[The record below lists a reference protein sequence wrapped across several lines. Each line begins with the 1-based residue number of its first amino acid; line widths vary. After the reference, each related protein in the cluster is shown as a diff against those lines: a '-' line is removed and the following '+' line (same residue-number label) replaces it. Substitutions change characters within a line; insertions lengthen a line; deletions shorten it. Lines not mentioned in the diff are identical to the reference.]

1 MKKKSMFLNFIFIA
15 SLLAFTSCAN
25 DDEKEAAYFYVSYVS
40 RIGEAPSP
48 VKIEEGS
55 YLSTKELPVLVYD
68 NYTFNGWFI
77 DDEKIQPDSYKVN
90 DNIILTAS
98 WTGQT
103 CAVTFTHS
111 DNIGGQR
118 YVKVYENGQTITLP
132 ESPYGTKTGLEFKG
146 WLCNSTYYQAGS
158 SYTVTSDA
166 IFTAFY
172 AENGTHTISYF
183 NVCDGSLVTD
193 DSKFADAESLTGTD
207 NPTSFTESQNVF
219 ISKIKK
225 TGYTFHGWYLN
236 SSCETE
242 ADTYWTAST
251 VKSDLNLYAKWT
263 VNNYT
268 IYFDG
273 NGGSLIDSNDEQESV
288 TKSYEDKITL
298 PECKFELAGYEFVGW
313 SIDSEEFNTE
323 FDANTQIEVKE
334 LCSNQTSSGSITL
347 YAHWLDSTAPASPE
361 NFKVKEISSNS
372 ITLEWTVASDSDLAY
387 TRLSYYEKN
396 DTDKEFQDFPAE
408 EYVLGS
414 AQNYTVSN
422 LTQGATYY
430 FTITSYDIAGN
441 ANEYNAANTL
451 LAVPRPAAYEPEL
464 SFSQPSPRELLVL
477 WDAPDFEEHPYI
489 EKITLY
495 VDGAEANSY
504 TGENCYDS
512 NSFTTSVNP
521 LTSYTVQLK
530 LIEKTD
536 DAGRNNP
543 SESDEYSYFTEP
555 DYNVTVNT
563 KELYGEYYTFW
574 RYSNSLGFSLG
585 ELVDKDGNTPT
596 APITYQIYAETTPL
610 DESGQEI
617 SRYTT
622 REELQYNS
630 NLGLYIRNKLEP
642 DTSYNVKILI
652 KVSDDNGNYSF
663 SNLLANEIQNCKTAS
678 SNPAELGYFCYNANT
693 FYADIQPYDSS
704 IGEPIG
710 IVTEVTNSKNFT
722 EAKTVMA
729 ISDRTGITSPEA
741 AKNEVASL
749 TQGYLTWHVPSTSEI
764 EAVFDNYSMKESIE
778 ESINRLENASFT
790 SSTIDDSGKHTGR
803 YIAVDSSEY
812 YAYDID
818 GTLRSEKETTA
829 EGEIFSLRA
838 FATLTEQE

>member
-1 MKKKSMFLNFIFIA
+1 MKKKSIFLNFIFIA

-207 NPTSFTESQNVF
+207 NPNSFTESQNIF
-219 ISKIKK
+219 ISEIRK

-242 ADTYWTAST
+242 ADTYWTAGT

-273 NGGSLIDSNDEQESV
+273 NGGRLIDSNDEQESV

-313 SIDSEEFNTE
+313 SIDSEEFDTE
-323 FDANTQIEVKE
+323 FDSNTQIEVKE
-334 LCSNQTSSGSITL
+334 LCSNQTSSDSITL

-372 ITLEWTVASDSDLAY
+372 ITLEWTVASVSDLAY

-451 LAVPRPAAYEPEL
+451 LAVPRPAAYVPEL
-464 SFSQPSPRELLVL
+464 TFSQSSPRELLVS
-477 WDAPDFEEHPYI
+477 WDAPHFEEHPYI

-495 VDGAEANSY
+495 VDGAEADSY

-543 SESDEYSYFTEP
+543 SESDEYSYFSEP
-555 DYNVTVNT
+555 DYNVTLNEETINGVSY
-563 KELYGEYYTFW
+563 KFW
-574 RYSNSLGFSLG
+574 RYPNSIAFSLT
-585 ELVDKDGNTPT
+585 EPSSDGSGNALDSDSYT
-596 APITYQIYAETTPL
+596 IYADFTPL
-610 DESGQEI
+610 DEDGNEI
-617 SRYTT
+617 TRNKTT
-622 REELQYNS
+622 DEIGKDSNS
-630 NLGLYIRNKLEP
+630 GLYVKNKLEP
-642 DTSYNVKILI
+642 DTTYNVKIYV
-652 KVSDDNGNYSF
+652 KVTVNNKSSYST
-663 SNLLANEIQNCKTAS
+663 SIAEEIQCKTAS
-678 SNPAELGYFCYNANT
+678 NNSAEVGYICYNANT
-693 FYADIQPYDSS
+693 FYYDYQKT
-704 IGEPIG
+704 GTPIG
-710 IVTEVTNSKNFT
+710 IVTEVNSFN
-722 EAKTVMA
+722 EAKKIIALTDVTGVTSL
-729 ISDRTGITSPEA
+729 SDAEEKAAAITSG
-741 AKNEVASL
+741 N
-749 TQGYLTWHVPSTSEI
+749 LTWHVPEASEI
-764 EAVFDNYSMKESIE
+764 EDLFPDGIMVSAVYEGLNKADGMLTASSI
-778 ESINRLENASFT
+778 
-790 SSTIDDSGKHTGR
+790 DSNGNPEGR
-803 YIAVDSSEY
+803 YITQTSGTSDGSVLV
-812 YAYDID
+812 YDIND
-818 GTLRSEKETTA
+818 DVCSQAIDSCSGET
-829 EGEIFSLRA
+829 FSLRA